1 MDNSDVILRIRYA
14 ASLDDLDTVRV
25 ISLGGQELDV
35 ATVAAWRASKS
46 VDADNNA
53 EDGSNNM
60 SCRQAYLDALLNGL
74 VIERRGPPPTK
85 NKPVNAEPE
94 SNKPSMI
101 RDNNV
106 VLKQLRIAFKL
117 RTDDVHDLIVRG
129 GGRITKSETGAL
141 FRNPS
146 ARNFRRCG
154 DQVLRWFLKG
164 LGEQKRGQS

>member
-60 SCRQAYLDALLNGL
+60 SL
-74 VIERRGPPPTK
+74 
-85 NKPVNAEPE
+85 
-94 SNKPSMI
+94 S
-101 RDNNV
+101 
-106 VLKQLRIAFKL
+106 
-117 RTDDVHDLIVRG
+117 LIH
-129 GGRITKSETGAL
+129 I
-141 FRNPS
+141 
-146 ARNFRRCG
+146 
-154 DQVLRWFLKG
+154 
-164 LGEQKRGQS
+164 

>member
-1 MDNSDVILRIRYA
+1 MDNSDVVLRIRYA
-14 ASLDDLDTVRV
+14 ASLDDSDTVRV
-25 ISLGGQELDV
+25 IALGGQELDV
-35 ATVAAWRASKS
+35 ATVAAWRGSKN
-46 VDADNNA
+46 VDADDNA
-53 EDGSNNM
+53 EDDSNNM
-60 SCRQAYLDALLNGL
+60 SCRQAYLDALLSGL
-74 VIERRGPPPTK
+74 VIERRGPPPPN
-85 NKPVNAEPE
+85 NKPVHVEPE
-94 SNKPSMI
+94 NKKPSMI

-164 LGEQKRGQS
+164 LGERERGQS